1 MKLSHQK
8 LKMMYLAKI
17 LMEQTDEEHTITV
30 PEMIAEL
37 SKLGIS
43 AERKSIYSDIE
54 GLRNFGID
62 IIGEKEGKTFNYYL
76 SDLFQNKTAISNSVA
91 KEMAEE
97 SGSQDSDVIL
107 AYMMKS
113 VGVA

>member
-43 AERKSIYSDIE
+43 AERKSIYENTKRS
-54 GLRNFGID
+54 RKF
-62 IIGEKEGKTFNYYL
+62 
-76 SDLFQNKTAISNSVA
+76 
-91 KEMAEE
+91 
-97 SGSQDSDVIL
+97 
-107 AYMMKS
+107 
-113 VGVA
+113 

>member
-43 AERKSIYSDIE
+43 AERKVFMMTLNTYSCLDLIYVQIKHAQPTIM
-54 GLRNFGID
+54 L
-62 IIGEKEGKTFNYYL
+62 
-76 SDLFQNKTAISNSVA
+76 QVAILNCLNSNSWLTAFRHQSSLPA
-91 KEMAEE
+91 KRVW
-97 SGSQDSDVIL
+97 SLSQRL
-107 AYMMKS
+107 KS
-113 VGVA
+113 